1 MQRILEA
8 ELYNYDKVFYY
19 FHERKYYIMAKTI
32 ITAALTG
39 AITPHGYDVPET
51 PEEIA
56 KTAYECWKAG
66 AAIVHLH
73 MRDDNG
79 AGVMDPVKFYE
90 TIKLIRKNYPDCD
103 VIINCTSS
111 GDNRVSDD
119 SPYGNAV
126 RMLHHANVPG
136 IEMGTFDAG
145 TFNWGIP
152 GGIFS
157 NSPTFLTTLGNLY
170 QERNIKPEFEVFDMG
185 MIRAVG
191 VYWKKGIVKAPLH
204 FQLCLGVVG
213 GLAATPADVQDMLAY
228 IQRLQAEGN
237 LPKEVTVSGF
247 GIGKGHLPVMFSAL
261 ANGCHVRVGMEDNV
275 VYGYDKEGKKIL
287 ANNLMLVER
296 AARAIEVYGNEVAT
310 SAEAREMLG
319 LAPLDHEAVVK
330 ALDALT
336 IEDLEKAKA
345 EASEKYGTTYFAANG
360 IG

>member
-1 MQRILEA
+1 
-8 ELYNYDKVFYY
+8 
-19 FHERKYYIMAKTI
+19 MAKTI

-51 PEEIA
+51 PSEIA
-56 KTAYECWKAG
+56 AAAYECWKAG

-90 TIKLIRKNYPDCD
+90 TIKLIRTEYPDCD

-119 SPYGNAV
+119 SPYGNAI

-157 NSPTFLTTLGNLY
+157 NSPTFLTNLGNLY
-170 QERNIKPEFEVFDMG
+170 QDKNIKPEFEVFDMG

-213 GLAATPADVQDMLAY
+213 GLAATPADVADMLAY
-228 IQRLQAEGN
+228 IKRLQLEGE
-237 LPKEVTVSGF
+237 LPQEITVSGF
-247 GIGKGHLPVMFSAL
+247 GIGKGHLPVMFSCL
-261 ANGCHVRVGMEDNV
+261 ANDCHIRVGMEDNV
-275 VYGYDKEGKKIL
+275 VYGRSKDGKKIL
-287 ANNLMLVER
+287 ATNLMLVER
-296 AARAIEVYGNEVAT
+296 AVRAVEAYGNEVAT

-319 LAPLDHEAVVK
+319 LDPLDREAVVEALNTITPEVLESAK
-330 ALDALT
+330 LDA
-336 IEDLEKAKA
+336 A
-345 EASEKYGTTYFAANG
+345 EKYGTTYFNAKSMG
-360 IG
+360 

>member
-1 MQRILEA
+1 
-8 ELYNYDKVFYY
+8 
-19 FHERKYYIMAKTI
+19 MAKTI
-32 ITAALTG
+32 LTAALTG

-56 KTAYECWKAG
+56 DEAYACWKAG

-73 MRDDNG
+73 MRDDQG
-79 AGVMDPVKFYE
+79 AGVMDPVKFYQ
-90 TIKLIRKNYPDCD
+90 TIKLIRTKYPDCD

-145 TFNWGIP
+145 SFNWGIP

-157 NSPTFLTTLGNLY
+157 NSPTFLTTLGKLY
-170 QERNIKPEFEVFDMG
+170 QERNIKPEFEVFDLG

-213 GLAATPADVQDMLAY
+213 GMDAQPRDVQEMLSY
-228 IQRLQAEGN
+228 IQRLQSEGN
-237 LPKEVTVSGF
+237 LPQEVTWSAF
-247 GIGKGHLPVMFSAL
+247 GIGRGHLPVMFSAL
-261 ANGCHVRVGMEDNV
+261 ANGGHVRIGMEDNV
-275 VYGYDKEGKKIL
+275 VYGKDKDGKKIL
-287 ANNLMLVER
+287 ATNLMLVER
-296 AARAIEVYGNEVAT
+296 AVRATEAFGNEVAT

-319 LAPLDHEAVVK
+319 LKPLDHEAVVK
-330 ALDALT
+330 ALEAVT
-336 IEDLEKAKA
+336 VEQLEAAKA
-345 EASEKYGTTYFAANG
+345 EAAEKYGTTYFAAKSMG
-360 IG
+360 

>member
-1 MQRILEA
+1 
-8 ELYNYDKVFYY
+8 
-19 FHERKYYIMAKTI
+19 MAKKTI
-32 ITAALTG
+32 ITAAVTG
-39 AITPHGYDVPET
+39 AWPKKENNPNVPMTPS
-51 PEEIA
+51 EIA
-56 KTAYECWKAG
+56 DDVYACWKAG

-170 QERNIKPEFEVFDMG
+170 QEKNIKPEFEVFDMG

-275 VYGYDKEGKKIL
+275 MYAKGQLAESNVQFIERSVRVIKEYGK
-287 ANNLMLVER
+287 
-296 AARAIEVYGNEVAT
+296 EVAT
-310 SAEAREMLG
+310 PDEARQILG
-319 LAPLDHEAVVK
+319 LAK
-330 ALDALT
+330 
-336 IEDLEKAKA
+336 
-345 EASEKYGTTYFAANG
+345 
-360 IG
+360 

>member
-1 MQRILEA
+1 
-8 ELYNYDKVFYY
+8 
-19 FHERKYYIMAKTI
+19 MAKTI

-56 KTAYECWKAG
+56 KAAYECWKEG

-73 MRDDNG
+73 MRDDAG

-90 TIKLIRKNYPDCD
+90 TIKLIRTNYPDCD

-126 RMLHHANVPG
+126 RMLHHGNVPG

-145 TFNWGIP
+145 SFNWGIP

-157 NSPTFLTTLGNLY
+157 NSPTFLTNLGNLY
-170 QERNIKPEFEVFDMG
+170 QEKNIKPEFEVFDLG

-213 GLAATPADVQDMLAY
+213 GMAATPRDVQEMLSY
-228 IQRLQAEGN
+228 IQRLQSEGN
-237 LPKEVTVSGF
+237 LPEEITWSAF

-261 ANGCHVRVGMEDNV
+261 ANDGHIRVGMEDNV
-275 VYGYDKEGKKIL
+275 VYGRDKDGKKIL
-287 ANNLMLVER
+287 ATNLMLVKR
-296 AARAIEVYGNEVAT
+296 AVKAVEAYGNEVAT
-310 SAEAREMLG
+310 SAEARKMLG
-319 LAPLDHEAVVK
+319 LEPLVHEAVVK
-330 ALDALT
+330 ALEE
-336 IEDLEKAKA
+336 ISVEQLEAAKT
-345 EASEKYGTTYFAANG
+345 EAGEKYGTTYFAAKSMG
-360 IG
+360 

>member
-1 MQRILEA
+1 
-8 ELYNYDKVFYY
+8 
-19 FHERKYYIMAKTI
+19 MAKTI

-51 PEEIA
+51 PQEIA
-56 KTAYECWKAG
+56 QTAYECWKAG

-73 MRDDNG
+73 MRDDQG

-90 TIKLIRKNYPDCD
+90 TIKLIRSYEDCD

-119 SPYGNAV
+119 SPYGNAIC
-126 RMLHHANVPG
+126 MLHHKMVPG

-191 VYWKKGIVKAPLH
+191 EYWRKGIVKAPLH
-204 FQLCLGVVG
+204 FQLCLGVMG
-213 GLAATPADVQDMLAY
+213 GLAATPQDVQDMIAY
-228 IQRLQAEGN
+228 IRRLQLEGS
-237 LPKEVTVSGF
+237 LPQEITISGF
-247 GIGKGHLPVMFSAL
+247 GIGKGHLPVMFAML
-261 ANGCHVRVGMEDNV
+261 ANEAHIRVGMEDNV
-275 VYGYDKEGKKIL
+275 VYGRDKDGKKIL
-287 ANNLMLVER
+287 ATNLMLVER
-296 AARAIEVYGNEVAT
+296 AARAVEAYGNECAT
-310 SAEAREMLG
+310 SAEARQMLG
-319 LAPLDHEAVVK
+319 LAPLDHAAVCA
-330 ALDALT
+330 ALDQIT
-336 IEDLEKAKA
+336 VDQLEAAKA
-345 EASEKYGTTYFAANG
+345 EASEVYGTTYFAAKG
-360 IG
+360 IGGSK

>member
-1 MQRILEA
+1 
-8 ELYNYDKVFYY
+8 
-19 FHERKYYIMAKTI
+19 MAKTI

-191 VYWKKGIVKAPLH
+191 VYWKKGIVKAPL
-204 FQLCLGVVG
+204 
-213 GLAATPADVQDMLAY
+213 
-228 IQRLQAEGN
+228 
-237 LPKEVTVSGF
+237 
-247 GIGKGHLPVMFSAL
+247 PVMFSAL

-296 AARAIEVYGNEVAT
+296 AARAVEAYGNEVAT

-345 EASEKYGTTYFAANG
+345 EASEKYGTTYFAAKSMG
-360 IG
+360 

>member
-228 IQRLQAEGN
+228 IQRLQAEATF
-237 LPKEVTVSGF
+237 LRKLQFPVSVSVKV
-247 GIGKGHLPVMFSAL
+247 ICRLCSLHWLT
-261 ANGCHVRVGMEDNV
+261 D
-275 VYGYDKEGKKIL
+275 
-287 ANNLMLVER
+287 
-296 AARAIEVYGNEVAT
+296 AT
-310 SAEAREMLG
+310 Y
-319 LAPLDHEAVVK
+319 V
-330 ALDALT
+330 
-336 IEDLEKAKA
+336 
-345 EASEKYGTTYFAANG
+345 
-360 IG
+360 

>member
-1 MQRILEA
+1 
-8 ELYNYDKVFYY
+8 
-19 FHERKYYIMAKTI
+19 MAKTI

-51 PEEIA
+51 PEDIA
-56 KTAYECWKAG
+56 ATAYECWKAG
-66 AAIVHLH
+66 ASIVHLH
-73 MRDDNG
+73 MRDDEG

-90 TIKLIRKNYPDCD
+90 TIKLIRTKYPDCD

-126 RMLHHANVPG
+126 RMLHHKNVPG

-157 NSPTFLTTLGNLY
+157 NSPTFLTNLGNLY
-170 QERNIKPEFEVFDMG
+170 QERDIKPEFEVFDLG

-213 GLAATPADVQDMLAY
+213 GMAATPRDVQEMLSY
-228 IQRLQAEGN
+228 IQRLQSEGN
-237 LPKEVTVSGF
+237 LPQEVTWSAF
-247 GIGKGHLPVMFSAL
+247 GIGKGHLPVMFSAI
-261 ANGCHVRVGMEDNV
+261 ANDGHVRVGMEDNV
-275 VYGYDKEGKKIL
+275 VYGKDKDGKKIL
-287 ANNLMLVER
+287 ATNLMLVQR
-296 AARAIEVYGNEVAT
+296 AVKAVESYGNEVAT

-319 LAPLDHEAVVK
+319 LKPLDREAVVK
-330 ALDALT
+330 ELET
-336 IEDLEKAKA
+336 ITVEQL
-345 EASEKYGTTYFAANG
+345 EASKVEAGEVYGTTYFAAKSMG
-360 IG
+360 